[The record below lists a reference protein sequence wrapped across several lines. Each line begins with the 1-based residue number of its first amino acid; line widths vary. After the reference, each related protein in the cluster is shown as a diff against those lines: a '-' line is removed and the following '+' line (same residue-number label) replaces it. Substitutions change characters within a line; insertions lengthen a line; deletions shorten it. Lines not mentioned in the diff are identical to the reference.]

1 MGNRESVSE
10 LDAFSRA
17 GGVGANALEEASDFF
32 GV

>member
-17 GGVGANALEEASDFF
+17 GGVGANALEEASNFF